1 MKLSKLTIERLAQ
14 MICGASGM
22 SSQYEWEA
30 FPYRSSSQL
39 TRFFHDIDLDYAHDG
54 STRVYWVMEVLTELN
69 GYNANDPRLPSDELV
84 LVIEHLLDPLHF
96 EEEGCNHAKA
106 VADASGVLGRNDL
119 RVSFIDNEVCIEHV
133 PSGAKPKK
141 ARPETRPLNP
151 AEKKKRE
158 QLLAFLVD
166 ASEDEF
172 TEVVV
177 VPLFQHLGY
186 SRVKVKGHREKSSE
200 FGKDLWMKLALP
212 SEHILY
218 FGAQVKIGRVHAAA
232 SEPTQNIANILSQLK
247 MLFEHPVFDPVTNSK
262 HLVDHAY
269 LISSGEITEQARHL
283 ISEDLSR
290 SMKRQIL
297 FMDQDDILRIW
308 SLSSLDLP
316 DRKQNEPFSSGD
328 SGDIPF

>member
-1 MKLSKLTIERLAQ
+1 MKLSRLTIARLAQ
-14 MICGASGM
+14 MICGAHGM
-22 SSQYEWEA
+22 GGGFVWDA
-30 FPYRSSSQL
+30 FPYRSSWYL
-39 TRFFHDIDLDYAHDG
+39 TRFFRDIDLDYTHDG
-54 STRVYWVMEVLTELN
+54 STRVGWVEEVLTELN
-69 GYNANDPRLPSDELV
+69 TQNAGDPRLPSDELV

-96 EEEGCNHAKA
+96 EEEGCNHATAVEKA
-106 VADASGVLGRNDL
+106 SRVLGRSDL
-119 RVSFIDNEVCIEHV
+119 RVSFADNQVCIEHV

-141 ARPETRPLNP
+141 GRPETRPLSP
-151 AEKKKRE
+151 AEKKRRE
-158 QLLAFLVD
+158 QLLAFLAD
-166 ASEDEF
+166 ASEEEF
-172 TEVVV
+172 TEIVI
-177 VPLFQHLGY
+177 VPLFQYLGY
-186 SRVKVKGHREKSSE
+186 SRVKVKGHREKTME
-200 FGKDLWMKLALP
+200 FGKDLWMKFALP

-232 SEPTQNIANILSQLK
+232 SEPTQNVANILGQLK
-247 MLFEHPVFDPVTNSK
+247 MLFEHPVFDSVTNSK

-297 FMDQDDILRIW
+297 FMDQDDIVRMW

-316 DRKQNEPFSSGD
+316 VCKKNEPLSSGD